1 MNPTPS
7 TQEAYRLC
15 EESTA
20 RSRQRRA
27 QSTMFRT
34 INRELAWLFGILFV
48 LLAIACAVSLATGTL
63 VH

>member
-15 EESTA
+15 TQSLE
-20 RSRQRRA
+20 RSRQRRK
-27 QSTMFRT
+27 QSTLFRT
-34 INRELAWLFGILFV
+34 INRELAWIFGTLFV
-48 LLAIACAVSLATGTL
+48 LLAIACAYSLATGTL